1 MVPMRFDPFR
11 EFRDIESRMSQLL
24 SNLPASGD
32 QQRGN
37 ISAFA
42 PAVNTREE
50 EKAYIIEADLPGVD
64 KESIKI
70 DLHGNVLTISGERK
84 DEREEDK
91 EGYHLKESF
100 FGKFQRSFT
109 LPEDVDSDKIDAKNK
124 NGVLTITLPK
134 APPKD
139 KKQISVS

>member
-1 MVPMRFDPFR
+1 MVPVRFDPLG
-11 EFRDIESRMSQLL
+11 EFRQFEERMNRLFG
-24 SNLPASGD
+24 NLPTVD
-32 QQRGN
+32 RERGN

-50 EKAYIIEADLPGVD
+50 ENAYVIEADLPGVD
-64 KESIKI
+64 KDAIKI
-70 DLHGNVLTISGERK
+70 DLHGNTLTISGERK
-84 DEREEDK
+84 EEKEEEK

-109 LPEDVDSDKIDAKNK
+109 LPEDVDADKIDAKNK
-124 NGVLTITLPK
+124 NGVLTVTLPK

-139 KKQISVS
+139 KKQISVK

>member
-1 MVPMRFDPFR
+1 MVPVRFDPFG
-11 EFRDIESRMSQLL
+11 EFRQLEERMNRLFG
-24 SNLPASGD
+24 NLPAVD
-32 QQRGN
+32 RERGN

-50 EKAYIIEADLPGVD
+50 ENAYVIEADLPGVD
-64 KESIKI
+64 KDAIKI
-70 DLHGNVLTISGERK
+70 DLHGNTLTLSGERK
-84 DEREEDK
+84 EEKEEDK

-109 LPEDVDSDKIDAKNK
+109 LPEDVDADKIDAKNK

-139 KKQISVS
+139 KKQIAIK